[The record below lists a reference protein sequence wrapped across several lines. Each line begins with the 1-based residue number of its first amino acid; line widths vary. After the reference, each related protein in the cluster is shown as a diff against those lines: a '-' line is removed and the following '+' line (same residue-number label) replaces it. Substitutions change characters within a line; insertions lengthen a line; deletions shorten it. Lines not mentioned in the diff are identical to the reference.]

1 MSFMDGPLLLS
12 LLLSKE
18 LIWQLLKNFFGGCMY
33 FPRKLIFFVE
43 FTTRGYVIYLTQNFE
58 SMNFYCFKMCF
69 GVHVLAKFRGGLMM
83 IFIYRRNFDFCTPKH
98 EV

>member
-1 MSFMDGPLLLS
+1 MSFMYGPLLL
-12 LLLSKE
+12 LKE
-18 LIWQLLKNFFGGCMY
+18 NFFGGCKIDLFCGIY
-33 FPRKLIFFVE
+33 STNYKGLCYIFNPKLRE
-43 FTTRGYVIYLTQNFE
+43 HE
-58 SMNFYCFKMCF
+58 FYCFKMCF

>member
-1 MSFMDGPLLLS
+1 MDGPLLI
-12 LLLSKE
+12 E
-18 LIWQLLKNFFGGCMY
+18 VWQVLKNFFGGCMY
-33 FPRKLIFFVE
+33 CPRRLIFFC
-43 FTTRGYVIYLTQNFE
+43 GIYSTNYKGLCYIFDPKLRE
-58 SMNFYCFKMCF
+58 HEFYCFKMCF

>member
-1 MSFMDGPLLLS
+1 MDGTLLL
-12 LLLSKE
+12 LKE
-18 LIWQLLKNFFGGCMY
+18 VWKVLKNFFGGCMY

-43 FTTRGYVIYLTQNFE
+43 FTALTTRGYVIYLTQNFE